1 MNEEQMRLPQPEFK
15 FAFQG
20 PGLSISLTTT
30 NPEILAQ
37 YVSATFGATLPATM
51 QEQFNEPAVAAPT
64 PKPQT
69 EAPKQTRSRAKEKV
83 EEPKKEEPKPEPAAE
98 KTESAASAPTPA
110 QAAEEFVG
118 ASLTKDQLVEMTVAC
133 FGKDRAKVADLL
145 GKFGA
150 KRFSE
155 LPENKLVE
163 YATSLTIL
171 AKELKV

>member
-1 MNEEQMRLPQPEFK
+1 MTEEQMHLPQPEFK

-30 NPEILAQ
+30 NPEILTQ
-37 YVSATFGATLPATM
+37 YVSVTFGATLPATT
-51 QEQFNEPAVAAPT
+51 QEQFNEPAVAT

-98 KTESAASAPTPA
+98 KTEPAASAPTPL
-110 QAAEEFVG
+110 QGTEEFVG

-133 FGKDRAKVADLL
+133 FGKDRAKVAELL

>member
-83 EEPKKEEPKPEPAAE
+83 EEPKPEPAAD
-98 KTESAASAPTPA
+98 KTEPAASAPTPA

-118 ASLTKDQLVEMTVAC
+118 ASLTKDQLVEMTIAC

-155 LPENKLVE
+155 LPDNKLVE